1 MYQMKA
7 IDDVKHANQ
16 KTVYLREK
24 AWTSQTKY
32 DIHIR
37 FVDSFNVIHL
47 LVATRARVRTS
58 VRLHSTGLE
67 VCKMLLHTLSLLV
80 DAGFLFRV

>member
-7 IDDVKHANQ
+7 IDDVKHADQ

-47 LVATRARVRTS
+47 LRRCHTHKHARVRT
-58 VRLHSTGLE
+58 
-67 VCKMLLHTLSLLV
+67 
-80 DAGFLFRV
+80 